1 VALLVFP
8 SDIFPTECDWR
19 LVPRTQVFSNPF
31 NGSVQTLSLP
41 GAYWQVQLSFAN
53 LSRDHAARLHALIT
67 QLRGPS
73 GRIQL
78 WDHAFATPRGAAGGN
93 PTINGAGQVGGLLNI
108 KGCTPS
114 SVFLKTGDYCQIGL
128 QRVMVTA
135 DAIANATGLCTLQ
148 VEAPIRY
155 APANGSAIIVN
166 KASAVM
172 MLKDDDQGGRRSS
185 KKLVLSSLSLTF
197 FEDVNT

>member
-1 VALLVFP
+1 MALLAFP

-41 GAYWQVQLSFAN
+41 GAYWQAQLSFAN

>member
-1 VALLVFP
+1 MLTFP

-41 GAYWQVQLSFAN
+41 GAYWQAQLSFAN
-53 LSRDHAARLHALIT
+53 LSRDQGARLHALIT

-78 WDHAFATPRGAAGGN
+78 WDHAFASPRGNAGGN
-93 PTINGAGQVGGLLNI
+93 PVIDGAGQVGGQI
-108 KGCTPS
+108 AIRGCTPS
-114 SVFLKTGDYCQIGL
+114 SLFLKTGDYCQMGL
-128 QRVMVTA
+128 QRVIVTA
-135 DAIANATGLCTLQ
+135 DAIANATGRCTLQ

-166 KASAVM
+166 KASSVM

-197 FEDVNT
+197 IEDVNT